1 MPSQKHFG
9 QDEFANNLSKEILIH
24 ANNVVSVMV
33 VSVMKTIEG
42 QANYS
47 NIACI
52 VLKTFN

>member
-1 MPSQKHFG
+1 MPLQKHFG
-9 QDEFANNLSKEILIH
+9 QDEFPSNLSKEILNY

-33 VSVMKTIEG
+33 VSVMKTMEG

-52 VLKTFN
+52 VLKTS